1 MEQFIMLMLT
11 CASPEEAEK
20 ISCRLLEM
28 KLIACAKQLPVKAL
42 FQWQGAI
49 DHAQEIMLCM
59 ETVQKH
65 CAVIDAEVRIL
76 HSYTTYV
83 LVGMPLVYVSEK
95 AAQWLR
101 ESVQ

>member
-1 MEQFIMLMLT
+1 MLMLT
-11 CASPEEAEK
+11 CASPEEAET
-20 ISCRLLEM
+20 IACRLLEM
-28 KLIACAKQLPVKAL
+28 RLIACAKQFPVKSL

-59 ETVQKH
+59 ETIQEH
-65 CAVIDAEVRIL
+65 GAAIDAEVSKL

-83 LVGMPLVYVSEK
+83 LVGMPLVYVPEK